1 MVEISLPGMDEHGE
15 VFNKEQVVVS
25 PELQDRIGEATR
37 AIEMEQQD
45 PALAVATGTEQM
57 SMFSELGK
65 LAKDT
70 TVHKLGI
77 LFKDVK
83 AVFGIL
89 PNIGKISEWN
99 TARIAKIPNAAKATT
114 MTAEGVIGVSDKTV
128 QEVAIADVAKR
139 EASAVGMVDAAM
151 RTELAATKAEK
162 EYANAK
168 SGFDSAVKRH
178 ENAIAS
184 GKGVDR
190 ASENLRK
197 AEAKFFKAEEQQ
209 HATQQA
215 YENARKQAIGKLN
228 EPTATAPEGAK
239 AESWLSK
246 KTRTLARIK
255 KDPELKA
262 KYDAVKAKFQKNGV
276 QYTEDTLLRIVAN
289 GEAPAFTAGE
299 KAGRFAKHMG
309 LHMIMEQIGPIIN
322 PTPDVPGLVTL
333 ASFGA
338 EVIGQQWWAALVPPV
353 WQYLHNRYE
362 DTKLSF
368 ETSTKAAEIIRRHWN
383 ARVDRLEEKQ
393 IEKAAGVFLPKKE
406 LPLGV

>member
-1 MVEISLPGMDEHGE
+1 MDEHGE
-15 VFNKEQVVVS
+15 MPNKEQVVIS

-37 AIEMEQQD
+37 AIEAEQQD
-45 PALAVATGTEQM
+45 PTLSVATGTEQM

-99 TARIAKIPNAAKATT
+99 TARIAAKPIEGAAKATAI
-114 MTAEGVIGVSDKTV
+114 TAEGNIVTLDKTV
-128 QEVAIADVAKR
+128 VEVARGEVAAR
-139 EASAVGMVDAAM
+139 EASTIGRVDAAM
-151 RTELAATKAEK
+151 QAELRVSKADK
-162 EYANAK
+162 ELSNAHNAV
-168 SGFDSAVKRH
+168 DSAAKKY
-178 ENAIAS
+178 EKAMGS
-184 GKGVDR
+184 GKGVDK
-190 ASENLRK
+190 ATENLQR
-197 AEAKFFKAEEQQ
+197 AEAAYMEAEKKQLAAQE
-209 HATQQA
+209 A
-215 YENARKQAIGKLN
+215 YEGARNRAVDKLQQPVSADTGK
-228 EPTATAPEGAK
+228 
-239 AESWLSK
+239 ESWLSR

-255 KDPELKA
+255 TDPELKA
-262 KYDAVKAKFQKNGV
+262 KYDAVKAKFEKNGV

-299 KAGRFAKHMG
+299 KAGRFAKHVG
-309 LHMIMEQIGPIIN
+309 LHMLMEQIGPIIN
-322 PTPDVPGLVTL
+322 PTPDVPGLVTI

-362 DTKLSF
+362 DVKLSYD
-368 ETSTKAAEIIRRHWN
+368 TSTKAAEIIKRHWN

-406 LPLGV
+406 LPLAV